1 MINGT
6 ANSKFVAKEDFNSL
20 QKEVR
25 ILEEAQLKQKELT
38 LSSIS
43 ISKDDLK
50 GLKAEIIMWV
60 VGIIIAFGALIFI
73 VLNQRVEDINV
84 LSQRIDV
91 LNQKIDDVKED
102 ISANKVAIAENKIM
116 IQRVLDKLDEMENK
130 S

>member
-1 MINGT
+1 
-6 ANSKFVAKEDFNSL
+6 
-20 QKEVR
+20 
-25 ILEEAQLKQKELT
+25 
-38 LSSIS
+38 
-43 ISKDDLK
+43 
-50 GLKAEIIMWV
+50 MWV
-60 VGIIIAFGALIFI
+60 VGIMIAFGALIFI